1 MTHQPMSAPCT
12 EFARRR
18 TFATISHPDVG
29 KTTLTEK
36 LLLFAGA
43 IQIMGSVKARNA
55 SRHGTAVWM
64 EIERGVA
71 FPESAASTSPSPK
84 PSTSTSAHRLRPTR
98 RRGQD
103 LAKRKRK
110 VVSEFERLL
119 RLIWDRCTRCVH
131 NFCVSEIRQS

>member
-18 TFATISHPDVG
+18 TFATISHPDAG

-84 PSTSTSAHRLRPTR
+84 PRTSTSAHRSRPTR
-98 RRGQD
+98 RPGQN
-103 LAKRKRK
+103 LAKRKREA
-110 VVSEFERLL
+110 VSELERWL
-119 RLIWDRCTRCVH
+119 RLIWGRRNRCVH
-131 NFCVSEIRQS
+131 YFYVFEIR